1 MWVKD
6 YMSKEFC
13 VISPEK
19 TIKDAITAM
28 IEKETN
34 SLVVTDEENRP
45 IGIISSYTL
54 IKEAVPAYLKG
65 DPTYSNF
72 GAEGTLD
79 KYAAKMK
86 DRKVSE
92 IMNTDFHI
100 LKEGDAMIEAASY
113 AVEASRRML
122 PVVDEEG
129 KVIGVINRTSIKK
142 ALYDAMKNGEKDVS

>member
-6 YMSKEFC
+6 YMSKDFS
-13 VISPEK
+13 ITSPDK
-19 TIKDAITAM
+19 TVKDAITAM
-28 IEKETN
+28 IDNKTN
-34 SLVVTDEENRP
+34 SLVVVDEESRP

-54 IKEAVPAYLKG
+54 IKEAVPAYLKE
-65 DPTYSNF
+65 DPIYSNF

-86 DRKVSE
+86 DKKVSE
-92 IMNTDFHI
+92 IMNIDFHK
-100 LKEGDAMIEAASY
+100 LSEGDAMIEAASY

-122 PVVDEEG
+122 PVVDADG